1 MKKSFIP
8 LAAALLLGLSACGNT
23 TSTPAES
30 SVESPTSSQVGS
42 DAVTYSVS
50 ITNKTALAAEW
61 HLGEANR
68 AIELDCSPV
77 LNINQAIRDKVIVIT
92 SSDAAVVAV
101 MGNNL
106 VPLSAGTATITVK
119 YGDKQDSVD
128 VTIAE
133 SNKEPD
139 YVTGKT
145 LKEIWEGS
153 DTKGQNAYLLKVE
166 VAFFCDNKGVAT
178 SAASEYGNMLLKID
192 DSTNAFA
199 YGANAD
205 MAALSYQLDTKS
217 YKFTNKKTFLTNEDT
232 KNIKA
237 GDKLDVILIRA
248 DYNTTKEVCIVIRAI
263 NGKVIANGSANTDEV
278 QVPEYTGNVAKT
290 VYQVKGKI
298 SKFTKG
304 DNGGEK
310 GNFYLK
316 SEGAKGKEL
325 QVYGA
330 SATRSALAID
340 ANGAAKFTNPGDFL
354 TNAATKDLK
363 VGDEVTMLAYRADY
377 KGTIEI
383 TGVIL
388 PNIVEAE
395 EPEPVAATIADLKA
409 LTATVTDK
417 VYTVSGIW
425 EAGKNDDFGN
435 GYLTDPATGDS
446 IQVYGATKTATAITF
461 DGSSGSPV
469 FTFTNPKDSKDWD
482 VANGQHVTMKAVY
495 KYYNGTAEIM
505 GVVTNNVAATTT
517 YKASVVTPENGT
529 VTLSK
534 TEGIAFG
541 EEITVTATPADG
553 YKIGTMT
560 VKDAQGVA
568 HTIADNKFNATVVNE
583 VEVKFVADAPTPSD
597 DQYVS
602 ETKFDVSGAGAT
614 DYTANDGLTGGL
626 SQENLDK
633 MFVTGDLNGVTVTGT
648 NVVTAAACEKAYGA
662 ISTQGPKQFG
672 LKLGSKSAEGSVTLT
687 TSKDIS
693 KVVVSV
699 YAWSATKLASI
710 AVNEAS
716 AVKLEAADVNAA
728 KTLEFT
734 VTPSK
739 SIKVSSTIYSVFQSI
754 ELFSVSAA
762 A

>member
-92 SSDAAVVAV
+92 SSDAKVVAV

-166 VAFFCDNKGVAT
+166 VASFCDNKGVAT

-340 ANGAAKFTNPGDFL
+340 DKGAAKFTNPSDFL

-388 PNIVEAE
+388 PNIVAAE
-395 EPEPVAATIADLKA
+395 EPEPVAATIADLKT
-409 LTATVTDK
+409 LTASVTDK

-446 IQVYGATKTATAITF
+446 IMVYGATKTPTAITF

-469 FTFTNPKDSKDWD
+469 FTFTNPKDAKDWD

-553 YKIGTMT
+553 YKLESLS
-560 VKDAQGVA
+560 VVDAQGKRNAVV
-568 HTIADNKFNATVVNE
+568 DGKFNATVVNKVE
-583 VEVKFVADAPTPSD
+583 AVFVSSTEVKTSSTLDCEALNIGSSYGDSKATVD
-597 DQYVS
+597 
-602 ETKFDVSGAGAT
+602 GAAWTVKQLG
-614 DYTANDGLTGGL
+614 NFG
-626 SQENLDK
+626 
-633 MFVTGDLNGVTVTGT
+633 NGMQMRYKN
-648 NVVTAAACEKAYGA
+648 NV
-662 ISTQGPKQFG
+662 
-672 LKLGSKSAEGSVTLT
+672 
-687 TSKDIS
+687 
-693 KVVVSV
+693 
-699 YAWSATKLASI
+699 
-710 AVNEAS
+710 AS
-716 AVKLEAADVNAA
+716 AFWNTTELPGTIKSVIITLNAA
-728 KTLEFT
+728 KPQKGNLVFVAFGETEQSAATAGSNVSFEEATRVYT
-734 VTPSK
+734 VTPSVENAK
-739 SIKVSSTIYSVFQSI
+739 FMKFSHLTSGGSAYIDSVVI
-754 ELFSVSAA
+754 EYNVAA
-762 A
+762 